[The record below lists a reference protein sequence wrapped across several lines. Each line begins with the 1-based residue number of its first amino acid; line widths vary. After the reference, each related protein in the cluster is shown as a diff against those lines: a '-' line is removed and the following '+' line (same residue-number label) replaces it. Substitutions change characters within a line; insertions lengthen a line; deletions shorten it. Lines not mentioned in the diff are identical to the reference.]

1 MIYRRAVLSVSTALF
16 GGNNFFGGLVGGYQE
31 VRLQEWSAQIE
42 AQQTSGLTI
51 REWCKENGIK
61 PNTYYNRLRKVREQY
76 MENSQTVVPV
86 SVPRSS
92 ENICIE
98 KNGLHISLPADVSVE
113 LMTALV
119 RELC

>member
-1 MIYRRAVLSVSTALF
+1 MQSNTTSITTIK
-16 GGNNFFGGLVGGYQE
+16 QE

-42 AQQTSGLTI
+42 AQQASGLTI

-76 MENSQTVVPV
+76 MEKSPTVVPV

-92 ENICIE
+92 ENIRIE
-98 KNGLHISLPADVSVE
+98 KNGLQISLPTDISPEV
-113 LMTALV
+113 LLALV
-119 RELC
+119 KELC

>member
-1 MIYRRAVLSVSTALF
+1 MDKTTSITTIKKEM
-16 GGNNFFGGLVGGYQE
+16 Q
-31 VRLQEWSAQIE
+31 LQEWAAQIE
-42 AQQTSGLTI
+42 AQQASGLTI

-92 ENICIE
+92 ISPLLKRKYPHREKRTSNISSGRYIC
-98 KNGLHISLPADVSVE
+98 GYSDRFGA
-113 LMTALV
+113 
-119 RELC
+119 